1 MPRERKKQ
9 TEGEGGAPGWVVTY
23 GDMMSLLLTFFILL
37 MSFSTISEKDFEKA
51 MGSLEGALSLFPQ
64 SASVMNRN
72 TMGKRQHREKMQ
84 QAAQKLAEEMQIIGQ
99 DKQIKVEYD
108 AKGGIK
114 ITLPDTVLFDRGSA
128 ELKSE
133 SFPVIETITKILES
147 LTDIFIEIK
156 GHTDNTPIINNP
168 QFRDNYDLS
177 YYRADQVMRKLLS
190 VSSSLSPEM
199 FEVTAC
205 GPSQPLTTNLTEEG
219 RKENRRVEIFV
230 RGFLG
235 EEEKELIQKGAH

>member
-1 MPRERKKQ
+1 MARERRKKP
-9 TEGEGGAPGWVVTY
+9 EGEGGAPGWVVTY

-37 MSFSTISEKDFEKA
+37 ASFSTISQKDFEKA
-51 MGSLEGALSLFPQ
+51 MGSIEGAFSFFPKNTGIFDMNM
-64 SASVMNRN
+64 MNRRE
-72 TMGKRQHREKMQ
+72 KKEKMQ

-99 DKQIKVEYD
+99 DKQVKVEYD

-128 ELKSE
+128 EIKPE
-133 SFPVIETITKILES
+133 AFPIIETIAKILEG
-147 LTDIFIEIK
+147 LTDVFIEIK
-156 GHTDNTPIINNP
+156 GHTDNTPIVNNP
-168 QFRDNYDLS
+168 RFRDNYDLS

-199 FEVTAC
+199 FEITAC

-235 EEEKELIQKGAH
+235 EEDMELIQRKAH